1 MRNPV
6 KRHARLTEPAL
17 AVELYRLH
25 PDSKALPVPTQ
36 LDKDARFLRAVLAAS
51 DDCIKVIGL
60 DGLLEFMSE
69 GGQRVMEVAD
79 FETIRGCPWT
89 QFWEGRGKA
98 EVEAA
103 LSAARAG
110 HSYRFQGQADTAAG
124 NPRYWDVQVSPIIA
138 SDGKPEAILSV
149 SRDITQMHAGEERY
163 RLLAAELNHRIKN
176 LLAMVSGIVNQSL
189 RGQDEP
195 LDMVKRRLS
204 DRLQALA
211 AAQDVLMMASR
222 HGADLRQL
230 VEVVLAP
237 HRSGERLA
245 IDGPSVTL
253 SSKCAL
259 AMALALHE
267 LGTNAVK
274 YGALSQDGGHVDVS
288 WRDEGG
294 EFHFR
299 WQERGG
305 PPVTAPQR
313 RGFGSQMIEKVL
325 GSYLGGAAQLDFAPE
340 GVALSLDA
348 PTAAL
353 AEG

>member
-1 MRNPV
+1 M
-6 KRHARLTEPAL
+6 
-17 AVELYRLH
+17 
-25 PDSKALPVPTQ
+25 PTQ

-60 DGLLEFMSE
+60 DGTLEFMSE
-69 GGQRVMEVAD
+69 GGQRVMEVED
-79 FETIRGCPWT
+79 FEAIRGCPWM
-89 QFWEGRGKA
+89 QFWEGASKA
-98 EVEAA
+98 EAEAA
-103 LSAARAG
+103 LAAARAG

-138 SDGKPEAILSV
+138 ADGKPEAILSV

-163 RLLAAELNHRIKN
+163 RLLAGELNHRIKN

-189 RGQDEP
+189 RGSDEP

-222 HGADLRQL
+222 HGADLKQL
-230 VEVVLAP
+230 VEVVLSP
-237 HRSGERLA
+237 HRSGERIVA
-245 IDGPSVTL
+245 DGPSVTL

-259 AMALALHE
+259 ALALALHE

-274 YGALSQDGGHVDVS
+274 YGALSQEGGHVDLS
-288 WRDEGG
+288 WRNQGG

-299 WQERGG
+299 WQESGG
-305 PPVTAPQR
+305 PPVTPPQR

-325 GSYLGGAAQLDFAPE
+325 GNYLGGTAKIDFAPA
-340 GVALSLDA
+340 GIVLSLDA

>member
-1 MRNPV
+1 M
-6 KRHARLTEPAL
+6 
-17 AVELYRLH
+17 
-25 PDSKALPVPTQ
+25 PTQ

-60 DGLLEFMSE
+60 DGTLEFMSE
-69 GGQRVMEVAD
+69 GGQRVMEVQD
-79 FETIRGCPWT
+79 FEAIRGCPWM
-89 QFWEGRGKA
+89 QFWEGASKA
-98 EVEAA
+98 EAEAA
-103 LSAARAG
+103 LDAARAG
-110 HSYRFQGQADTAAG
+110 HSYRFQGPANTAAG
-124 NPRYWDVQVSPIIA
+124 NPRYWDVQVTPIIA

-163 RLLAAELNHRIKN
+163 RLLAGELNHRIKN

-189 RGQDEP
+189 RGAEEP
-195 LDMVKRRLS
+195 LDIVKRRLS

-222 HGADLRQL
+222 HGAELKQL
-230 VEVVLAP
+230 VEVVLSP
-237 HRSGERLA
+237 HRSGERIDA
-245 IDGPSVTL
+245 DGPSVTL

-274 YGALSQDGGHVDVS
+274 YGALSVDGGHVDVS
-288 WRDEGG
+288 WSNQDG

-299 WQERGG
+299 WQESGG
-305 PPVTAPQR
+305 PHVTAPQR

-325 GSYLGGAAQLDFAPE
+325 GNYLGGTAKLDFAPD
-340 GVALSLDA
+340 GIVLSLDA
-348 PTAAL
+348 PIAAL

>member
-1 MRNPV
+1 M
-6 KRHARLTEPAL
+6 
-17 AVELYRLH
+17 
-25 PDSKALPVPTQ
+25 PTQ

-60 DGLLEFMSE
+60 DGTLEFMSD
-69 GGQRVMEVAD
+69 GGRRVMEVAD
-79 FETIRGCPWT
+79 FEAIRGCPWT
-89 QFWEGRGKA
+89 QFWEGPGKI

-103 LSAARAG
+103 LAAARSG

-124 NPRYWDVQVSPIIA
+124 NSRYWDVQVSPIMA
-138 SDGKPEAILSV
+138 ADGKPEAILSV
-149 SRDITQMHAGEERY
+149 SRDITQIHAGEERY
-163 RLLAAELNHRIKN
+163 RLLAGELNHRIKN

-189 RGQDEP
+189 RGSDEP
-195 LDMVKRRLS
+195 LDQVKRRLS

-230 VEVVLAP
+230 VEVVLSP
-237 HRSGERLA
+237 HRSVERLA
-245 IDGPSVTL
+245 VEGPSVTL

-274 YGALSQDGGHVDVS
+274 YGALSQEGGHVDVS
-288 WRDEGG
+288 WRNQGG

-299 WQERGG
+299 WQESGG
-305 PPVTAPQR
+305 PPVTPPQR

-325 GSYLGGAAQLDFAPE
+325 GSYLGGTAKLDFPPD
-340 GVALSLDA
+340 GIVLSLDA

>member
-1 MRNPV
+1 MKP
-6 KRHARLTEPAL
+6 HSQLE
-17 AVELYRLH
+17 
-25 PDSKALPVPTQ
+25 SLPVPTP
-36 LDKDARFLRAVLAAS
+36 LDKDVRFLRAVLTAS
-51 DDCIKVIGL
+51 DDCIKVISL
-60 DGLLEFMSE
+60 DGALEFMSE
-69 GGQRVMEVAD
+69 GGQRVMEVQD
-79 FETIRGCPWT
+79 FEAIRGSPWL
-89 QFWEGRGKA
+89 QFWDGAGNA
-98 EVEAA
+98 DAQAA
-103 LSAARAG
+103 LAAARAG
-110 HSYRFQGQADTAAG
+110 KSYRFQGPASTAAG
-124 NPRYWDVQVSPIIA
+124 NMRYWDVQVSPIIA

-149 SRDITQMHAGEERY
+149 SRDITALRAGEERY
-163 RLLAAELNHRIKN
+163 QLLAAELNHRIKN

-195 LDMVKRRLS
+195 LDAVKRRLS

-237 HRSGERLA
+237 HRSGERIA
-245 IDGPSVTL
+245 FDGPSVTL

-288 WRDEGG
+288 WRNEGG

-299 WQERGG
+299 WQESGG
-305 PPVTAPQR
+305 PRVTAPQR

-325 GSYLGGAAQLDFAPE
+325 GGYLGGTARIDFAPD
-340 GVALSLDA
+340 GIVLALDTT
-348 PTAAL
+348 TAAL

>member
-1 MRNPV
+1 M
-6 KRHARLTEPAL
+6 
-17 AVELYRLH
+17 
-25 PDSKALPVPTQ
+25 PTQ
-36 LDKDARFLRAVLAAS
+36 LDKDVRFLNAVLAAS

-60 DGLLEFMSE
+60 DGSLEFMSE
-69 GGQRVMEVAD
+69 GGQRVMEVKD
-79 FETIRGCPWT
+79 FEAIRGCPWM
-89 QFWEGRGKA
+89 QFWEGTSKA
-98 EVEAA
+98 EAEAA
-103 LSAARAG
+103 LAAARAG
-110 HSYRFQGQADTAAG
+110 NSSRFQGAANTAAG
-124 NPRYWDVQVSPIIA
+124 NPRYWDVQVSPILA
-138 SDGKPEAILSV
+138 QDGKPEAILSV

-163 RLLAAELNHRIKN
+163 RMLAGELNHRIKN

-189 RGQDEP
+189 RGSDEP
-195 LDMVKRRLS
+195 LGMVKRRLS

-230 VEVVLAP
+230 VEVVLSP
-237 HRSGERLA
+237 HRSGERLTV
-245 IDGPSVTL
+245 DGPSVTL

-288 WRDEGG
+288 WSNQGS

-299 WQERGG
+299 WQESGG
-305 PPVTAPQR
+305 PPVTPPQR

-325 GSYLGGAAQLDFAPE
+325 GSYLGGTARLDFAPD
-340 GVALSLDA
+340 GLVLSLDA

>member
-1 MRNPV
+1 M
-6 KRHARLTEPAL
+6 
-17 AVELYRLH
+17 
-25 PDSKALPVPTQ
+25 PTQ

-60 DGLLEFMSE
+60 DGTLEFMSE
-69 GGQRVMEVAD
+69 GGQRVMEVQD
-79 FETIRGCPWT
+79 FEAIRGCPWM
-89 QFWEGRGKA
+89 QFWEGASKA
-98 EVEAA
+98 EAEAA
-103 LSAARAG
+103 LDAARAG
-110 HSYRFQGQADTAAG
+110 HSYRFQGPANTAAG
-124 NPRYWDVQVSPIIA
+124 NPRYWDVQVTPIIA

-163 RLLAAELNHRIKN
+163 RLLAGELNHRIKN

-189 RGQDEP
+189 RGAEEP
-195 LDMVKRRLS
+195 LDIIKRRLS

-222 HGADLRQL
+222 HGAELKQL
-230 VEVVLAP
+230 VEVVLSP
-237 HRSGERLA
+237 HRSGERIDA
-245 IDGPSVTL
+245 DGPSVTL

-274 YGALSQDGGHVDVS
+274 YGALSADGGHVDVS
-288 WRDEGG
+288 WSNQDG

-299 WQERGG
+299 WQESGG
-305 PPVTAPQR
+305 PHVTAPQR

-325 GSYLGGAAQLDFAPE
+325 GNYLGGTAKLDFAPD
-340 GVALSLDA
+340 GIVLSLDA
-348 PTAAL
+348 PIAAL

>member
-1 MRNPV
+1 M
-6 KRHARLTEPAL
+6 
-17 AVELYRLH
+17 
-25 PDSKALPVPTQ
+25 PTQ

-51 DDCIKVIGL
+51 DDCIKVL
-60 DGLLEFMSE
+60 DLQGRIEFMSE
-69 GGQRVMEVAD
+69 GGLRGMEIAD
-79 FETIRGCPWT
+79 FETLRGTAWVDL
-89 QFWEGRGKA
+89 WDGAGRLEAK
-98 EVEAA
+98 AA
-103 LSAARAG
+103 LATAQAGGSA
-110 HSYRFQGQADTAAG
+110 RFQGMAATAAG

-138 SDGKPEAILSV
+138 ADGKPEAILSV
-149 SRDITQMHAGEERY
+149 SRDITQLHAGEERY
-163 RLLAAELNHRIKN
+163 RLLAGELNHRIKN

-189 RGQDEP
+189 RSSNEP
-195 LDMVKRRLS
+195 LDMMKRRLA

-222 HGADLRQL
+222 HGADLKQL
-230 VEVVLAP
+230 VEVVLSP
-237 HRSGERLA
+237 HRSGERIVA
-245 IDGPSVTL
+245 GGPSVTL

-274 YGALSQDGGHVDVS
+274 YGALSQEGGHVDVS
-288 WRDEGG
+288 WRNQGG

-299 WQERGG
+299 WQESGG

-325 GSYLGGAAQLDFAPE
+325 GNYLGGTAQLDFAPD
-340 GVALSLDA
+340 GIVLSLDA

>member
-1 MRNPV
+1 M
-6 KRHARLTEPAL
+6 
-17 AVELYRLH
+17 
-25 PDSKALPVPTQ
+25 PTP
-36 LDKDARFLRAVLAAS
+36 LDKDVRFLRAVLAAS

-60 DGLLEFMSE
+60 DGALEFMSE
-69 GGQRVMEVAD
+69 GGQRVMEVQD
-79 FETIRGCPWT
+79 FEAIRGCPWL
-89 QFWEGRGKA
+89 QFWDSAGN
-98 EVEAA
+98 VEAQAA
-103 LSAARAG
+103 LAAARAG
-110 HSYRFQGQADTAAG
+110 KSYRFQGPANTAAG

-138 SDGKPEAILSV
+138 SNGKPEAILSV
-149 SRDITQMHAGEERY
+149 SRDITALRAGEERY
-163 RLLAAELNHRIKN
+163 QLLAAELNHRIKN

-237 HRSGERLA
+237 HRSGER
-245 IDGPSVTL
+245 IVFDGPSVTL

-288 WRDEGG
+288 WRSEAG

-299 WQERGG
+299 WQESGG
-305 PPVTAPQR
+305 PRVTSPQR

-325 GSYLGGAAQLDFAPE
+325 GSYLGGTAKIDFAPD
-340 GVALSLDA
+340 GIVLSLDA
-348 PTAAL
+348 PAAAL

>member
-1 MRNPV
+1 M
-6 KRHARLTEPAL
+6 
-17 AVELYRLH
+17 
-25 PDSKALPVPTQ
+25 PTQ
-36 LDKDARFLRAVLAAS
+36 LDKDVRFLHAVLAAS

-60 DGLLEFMSE
+60 DGSLEFMSE
-69 GGQRVMEVAD
+69 GGQRVMELQD
-79 FETIRGCPWT
+79 FETIRGSPWL
-89 QFWEGRGKA
+89 QFWDGASKA
-98 EVEAA
+98 EAEAA
-103 LSAARAG
+103 LAAARAG
-110 HSYRFQGQADTAAG
+110 NSYRFQGPANTAAG
-124 NPRYWDVQVSPIIA
+124 NLRYWDVQVSPIIA
-138 SDGKPEAILSV
+138 SDGKPEAVLSV
-149 SRDITQMHAGEERY
+149 SRDITELHAGEERY
-163 RLLAAELNHRIKN
+163 RLLAGELNHRIKN

-195 LDMVKRRLS
+195 LDMMKQRLS

-237 HRSGERLA
+237 HRSGERIA

-274 YGALSQDGGHVDVS
+274 YGALSRDGGHVDVS
-288 WRDEGG
+288 WRNEGG

-299 WQERGG
+299 WQESGG
-305 PPVTAPQR
+305 PHVTPPQR

-325 GSYLGGAAQLDFAPE
+325 GGYLGGTARIDFAPE
-340 GVALSLDA
+340 GILLALDTT
-348 PTAAL
+348 TAAL

>member
-1 MRNPV
+1 M
-6 KRHARLTEPAL
+6 
-17 AVELYRLH
+17 
-25 PDSKALPVPTQ
+25 PTQ

-60 DGLLEFMSE
+60 DGTLEFMSE
-69 GGQRVMEVAD
+69 GGQRVMEVED
-79 FETIRGCPWT
+79 FEAIRGCPWM
-89 QFWEGRGKA
+89 QFWEGAGRA

-103 LSAARAG
+103 LAAARAG
-110 HSYRFQGQADTAAG
+110 HSYRFQGPANTAAG
-124 NPRYWDVQVSPIIA
+124 NLRYWDVQVSPIIA
-138 SDGKPEAILSV
+138 ADGKPEAILSV

-163 RLLAAELNHRIKN
+163 RLLAGELNHRIKN

-189 RGQDEP
+189 RGSDEP
-195 LDMVKRRLS
+195 LDVVKRRLS

-222 HGADLRQL
+222 HGAELKQL

-245 IDGPSVTL
+245 VDGPSVTL

-274 YGALSQDGGHVDVS
+274 YGALSRDGGHVDVS
-288 WRDEGG
+288 WRNQGG

-299 WQERGG
+299 WQENGG
-305 PPVTAPQR
+305 PPVTPPKR

-325 GSYLGGAAQLDFAPE
+325 GNYLGGTAKLDFAPD
-340 GVALSLDA
+340 GIVLSLDA

-353 AEG
+353 AES

>member
-1 MRNPV
+1 MSKDMV
-6 KRHARLTEPAL
+6 RLTDAAL

-25 PDSKALPVPTQ
+25 PDSKALAVPTQ

-51 DDCIKVIGL
+51 DDCIKVLDLQGRIG
-60 DGLLEFMSE
+60 FMSE
-69 GGQRVMEVAD
+69 GGLRGLEIGD
-79 FETIRGCPWT
+79 FEPIRGT
-89 QFWEGRGKA
+89 FWVDLWDGAGKLEA
-98 EVEAA
+98 QAA
-103 LSAARAG
+103 LAAAQAG
-110 HSYRFQGQADTAAG
+110 GNARFQGTAATAAG
-124 NPRYWDVQVSPIIA
+124 NLRYWDVQVSPIIA
-138 SDGKPEAILSV
+138 ADGKPEAILSV
-149 SRDITQMHAGEERY
+149 SRDITQLHAVEERH
-163 RLLAAELNHRIKN
+163 RLLAGELNHRIKN

-189 RGQDEP
+189 RGSDEP
-195 LDMVKRRLS
+195 LDLVKRRLS

-222 HGADLRQL
+222 HGAELKQL
-230 VEVVLAP
+230 VEVVLSP
-237 HRSGERLA
+237 HRSGERIDA
-245 IDGPSVTL
+245 DGPSVTL

-288 WRDEGG
+288 WSNQDG

-299 WQERGG
+299 WQESGG
-305 PPVTAPQR
+305 PHVTAPQR

-325 GSYLGGAAQLDFAPE
+325 GSYLGGTAKIDFAPA
-340 GVALSLDA
+340 GIVLSLDA

>member
-1 MRNPV
+1 M
-6 KRHARLTEPAL
+6 
-17 AVELYRLH
+17 
-25 PDSKALPVPTQ
+25 PTQ
-36 LDKDARFLRAVLAAS
+36 SDKDARFLRAVLAAS

-60 DGLLEFMSE
+60 DGTLEFMSE
-69 GGQRVMEVAD
+69 GGQRVMEVTD
-79 FETIRGCPWT
+79 FEAIRGCPWT
-89 QFWEGRGKA
+89 QFWEGPGKA

-103 LSAARAG
+103 LVAARSG

-124 NPRYWDVQVSPIIA
+124 NPRYWDVQVSPIMA
-138 SDGKPEAILSV
+138 ADGKPEAILSV
-149 SRDITQMHAGEERY
+149 SRDITQIHAGEERY
-163 RLLAAELNHRIKN
+163 RLLAGELNHRIKN

-189 RGQDEP
+189 RGSDEP
-195 LDMVKRRLS
+195 LDQVKRRLS

-230 VEVVLAP
+230 VEVVLSP
-237 HRSGERLA
+237 HRSVERLA
-245 IDGPSVTL
+245 VEGPSVTL

-274 YGALSQDGGHVDVS
+274 YGALSQEGGHVDVS
-288 WRDEGG
+288 WRNQGG

-299 WQERGG
+299 WQESGG
-305 PPVTAPQR
+305 PPVTPPRR

-325 GSYLGGAAQLDFAPE
+325 GSYLGGTAKLDFAPD
-340 GVALSLDA
+340 GIVLSLDA

>member
-1 MRNPV
+1 M
-6 KRHARLTEPAL
+6 
-17 AVELYRLH
+17 
-25 PDSKALPVPTQ
+25 PTP
-36 LDKDARFLRAVLAAS
+36 LDKDVRFLRAVLAAS
-51 DDCIKVIGL
+51 DDCIKVLDL
-60 DGLLEFMSE
+60 DGRIDFMSE
-69 GGQRVMEVAD
+69 GGLRGMEIAD
-79 FETIRGCPWT
+79 FEALRGTPWVDL
-89 QFWEGRGKA
+89 WDGAGKVEA
-98 EVEAA
+98 EAA
-103 LSAARAG
+103 LAAARAG
-110 HSYRFQGQADTAAG
+110 GNARFQGMAATAAG
-124 NPRYWDVQVSPIIA
+124 NWRYWDVQVSPIIA

-149 SRDITQMHAGEERY
+149 SRDITELHAGEERY

-195 LDMVKRRLS
+195 LDAVKRRLS

-237 HRSGERLA
+237 HRSGERIA
-245 IDGPSVTL
+245 FDGPSVTL

-288 WRDEGG
+288 WRNEDG

-299 WQERGG
+299 WQESGG
-305 PPVTAPQR
+305 PHVAAPQR

-325 GSYLGGAAQLDFAPE
+325 GSYLGGTAKIDFAPE
-340 GVALSLDA
+340 GIVLALDTT
-348 PTAAL
+348 TAAL